1 MFFLSGSSN
10 DNKMRMNMQ
19 KLYLNSEEFREKASK
34 LTSSED
40 ILHLQKNKIS
50 EKGTIQNYMNIVNV
64 L

>member
-1 MFFLSGSSN
+1 
-10 DNKMRMNMQ
+10 MQ